1 MKTVTIY
8 DVIQSELINDGHNE
22 FVNDGKLTFFDNE
35 FSFMQK
41 VLQYDEPVHDIVTRF
56 FFNGLTLANDL
67 DDKHFKR
74 AFLLHFMERQIN
86 KQTIENF
93 SAQLSYV
100 FMMNQDYLNRVY
112 QDLDKYLTGHS
123 ENENQSQVTGSSDNR
138 NASATLPQD
147 TVNLDVNDET
157 ITEIVNLVYSGAPY
171 IKASHLFDPE
181 EQIYHMNNDNI
192 AHNFVELKREYQNKI
207 SELNNM
213 LGMNALAVE
222 KASGVSDSEAKGN
235 RAYSTTNANIYLDG
249 RNQGLEKLNKRFPDV
264 NIMAM
269 YDDEVASEFGK
280 IAYSDDK
287 EGNNENSNDL

>member
-22 FVNDGKLTFFDNE
+22 FVNDGKLTFFDNK

-41 VLQYDEPVHDIVTRF
+41 VLQYDEPVHDIVTRL
-56 FFNGLTLANDL
+56 FFNGLTLANDS

-147 TVNLDVNDET
+147 TVNLDVYDTVMTAADDNT
-157 ITEIVNLVYSGAPY
+157 ISRQKNTQDTTGTGITKQYNLDQLRVVNTLLEQVFLK
-171 IKASHLFDPE
+171 IDKACFL
-181 EQIYHMNNDNI
+181 Q
-192 AHNFVELKREYQNKI
+192 VW
-207 SELNNM
+207 
-213 LGMNALAVE
+213 
-222 KASGVSDSEAKGN
+222 
-235 RAYSTTNANIYLDG
+235 
-249 RNQGLEKLNKRFPDV
+249 
-264 NIMAM
+264 
-269 YDDEVASEFGK
+269 
-280 IAYSDDK
+280 
-287 EGNNENSNDL
+287 